1 MADQHMARHFF
12 VLVVEQGG
20 IELDPIAGDGA
31 LLFENPADK
40 ERLINRLAAI
50 SYLRKRRMA

>member
-1 MADQHMARHFF
+1 MERNFF

-20 IELDPIAGDGA
+20 IEFDRIAGGGA
-31 LLFENPADK
+31 VMFDDRPVRKCLN
-40 ERLINRLAAI
+40 NGLAAI